1 MSLINQMLQDLE
13 KRGEDEGSHAAAHY
27 AQFGEP
33 DSRSKSRQMPWL
45 LLLIFIAVA
54 VAAFF
59 FIFKSRESARSNLT
73 PPEKS
78 QALNK
83 DVLAAANSES
93 SVDASSVINSTT
105 SPSLSE
111 LGLSLK
117 LSTQVSLASLV
128 SIASANVTDGD
139 NEKLRPE
146 LAVTSDAESKP
157 PKAATVQLGEVAP
170 KLNKSAERKSESELA
185 LNPDRKAVLIKNT
198 TSPPSASTV
207 AAPVTM
213 IKEVSMQQR
222 AEGEYR
228 QATVY
233 QQQGRVN
240 EALSALE
247 NALKADPL
255 HAPAR
260 QLLISILLENKRHED
275 AIRELRR
282 GLEVEP
288 GQLNFSMILARL
300 LVERVKL
307 SEAIE
312 VLQKNLSL
320 AHERPDYLA
329 FLAALQQKTG
339 HHKEAIVLYRQA
351 LKNHSQNGAWWMGLG
366 ISLQAE
372 VNYQEAIDAYKQAK
386 LQAGLSAEL
395 HAFIDQKI
403 SQLQK

>member
-13 KRGEDEGSHAAAHY
+13 KRGEDESSHAAAHY
-27 AQFGEP
+27 AQFGENN
-33 DSRSKSRQMPWL
+33 SRSKSSQTPWFFL
-45 LLLIFIAVA
+45 LLFIIVALAV
-54 VAAFF
+54 FF
-59 FIFKSRESARSNLT
+59 FIFKSRESATSNLT
-73 PPEKS
+73 SSEKLQKLSKDVIVAANPEKS
-78 QALNK
+78 
-83 DVLAAANSES
+83 ANVGRPDAI
-93 SVDASSVINSTT
+93 SVASPT
-105 SPSLSE
+105 LSD
-111 LGLSLK
+111 LGLNLK
-117 LSTQVSLASLV
+117 MSTQVSLASV
-128 SIASANVTDGD
+128 ASANVTGGD
-139 NEKLRPE
+139 
-146 LAVTSDAESKP
+146 SDKASSESSVSSGVDSKQL
-157 PKAATVQLGEVAP
+157 KTATAQLIEAAP
-170 KLNKSAERKSESELA
+170 KLNKPAEGELE
-185 LNPDRKAVLIKNT
+185 LNPDRNAVAIKKT
-198 TSPPSASTV
+198 TSPSSVSAV

-282 GLEVEP
+282 GLDVEP

-300 LVERVKL
+300 LLERAKL
-307 SEAIE
+307 SEAID
-312 VLQKNLSL
+312 VLQKNVNL
-320 AHERPDYLA
+320 AQDRPDYLA

-339 HHKEAIVLYRQA
+339 HHKEAILLYRQA
-351 LKNHSQNGAWWMGLG
+351 LRNHSQNGAWWMGLG

-372 VNYQEAIDAYKQAK
+372 ANSQEAIDAFKQAK
-386 LQAGLSAEL
+386 LQPGLSAEL

>member
-13 KRGEDEGSHAAAHY
+13 KRGEDESSHAAAHY
-27 AQFGEP
+27 AQFGENI
-33 DSRSKSRQMPWL
+33 SRSKSRQTPWFFL
-45 LLLIFIAVA
+45 LLFIIVA
-54 VAAFF
+54 VVAFS
-59 FIFKSRESARSNLT
+59 FIFKSKESATSNLT
-73 PPEKS
+73 SSEKLQKRSKDVIAVANPEKS
-78 QALNK
+78 V
-83 DVLAAANSES
+83 DVGRPDAI
-93 SVDASSVINSTT
+93 SVASPT
-105 SPSLSE
+105 LSE

-117 LSTQVSLASLV
+117 MSTQVSLASIV
-128 SIASANVTDGD
+128 GANVRGGD
-139 NEKLRPE
+139 NEKARSE
-146 LAVTSDAESKP
+146 LAVSPSVDSKLLKTDAG
-157 PKAATVQLGEVAP
+157 QILEVAP
-170 KLNKSAERKSESELA
+170 KLNKSAERELELNSERNS
-185 LNPDRKAVLIKNT
+185 VVIKKT
-198 TSPPSASTV
+198 TSPSSASAV

-282 GLEVEP
+282 GLDMEP

-300 LVERVKL
+300 LLERAKL
-307 SEAIE
+307 SEAID
-312 VLQKNLSL
+312 VLQKNVSL
-320 AHERPDYLA
+320 AQERPDYLA

-339 HHKEAIVLYRQA
+339 HHKEAILLYRQA
-351 LKNHSQNGAWWMGLG
+351 LRNHSQNGAWWMGLG

-372 VNYQEAIDAYKQAK
+372 ANPQEAIDAYKQAK
-386 LQAGLSAEL
+386 LQPGLSAEL